1 MKIAIT
7 SGKSLV
13 GSFLIANA
21 IIIVALSAFIQTGSA
36 DKGVP
41 PFENICRRGDIYEV
55 TGYWS
60 CARCSEWCRSEC
72 RRMGSSSITQQTCT
86 PYSLGTYTGFEC
98 VCCCNDI
105 RPPGTHNAPP
115 SVPLP
120 PTRPNFGKN
129 MCTGDQKYVEIFH
142 NSSSDCALKSL
153 CERKCTSIG
162 GSSVRTECMGNAHNT
177 GDGIANEWY
186 EQCCCDMP
194 PPPPPPSPPPPSSPP
209 PPPSPP
215 PPSPSPPPPSPPPP
229 SPPPPPPSPPPPSP
243 PPPPPSPPPPS
254 PSPPPP
260 SPPPPSP
267 PPPPICPESC
277 CPAEIE
283 VPVPGQ
289 EPCRY
294 GILPRARMPSLPH
307 APGSLSF
314 AAI

>member
-13 GSFLIANA
+13 GSCCLIANA
-21 IIIVALSAFIQTGSA
+21 IIIFIALSAFIQPGSA
-36 DKGVP
+36 DEGVP
-41 PFENICRRGDIYEV
+41 PFGNICRPGDIYEV
-55 TGYWS
+55 TGWGG
-60 CARCSEWCRSEC
+60 CSKCTEWCTSEC
-72 RRMGSSSITQQTCT
+72 KRMGSSSVAIDQCKPFT
-86 PYSLGTYTGFEC
+86 LGTYRGYEC
-98 VCCCNDI
+98 MCCCKDF

-129 MCTGDQKYVEIFH
+129 ICTADQKYVEIFH
-142 NSSSDCALKSL
+142 KSSSDCALKSL
-153 CERKCTSIG
+153 CHRKCTEIG
-162 GSSVRTECMGNAHNT
+162 GSSVRTECMGNAHAT
-177 GDGIANEWY
+177 GDGVAKEWY
-186 EQCCCDMP
+186 EQCCCKL
-194 PPPPPPSPPPPSSPP
+194 PPPSP

-215 PPSPSPPPPSPPPP
+215 PPSPPPSPPPPPPSPPPP

-254 PSPPPP
+254 SPPPP
-260 SPPPPSP
+260 IS
-267 PPPPICPESC
+267 PESC

-283 VPVPGQ
+283 VLVPGQ

-294 GILPRARMPSLPH
+294 RLLPRASMPSLPH

-314 AAI
+314 TAI